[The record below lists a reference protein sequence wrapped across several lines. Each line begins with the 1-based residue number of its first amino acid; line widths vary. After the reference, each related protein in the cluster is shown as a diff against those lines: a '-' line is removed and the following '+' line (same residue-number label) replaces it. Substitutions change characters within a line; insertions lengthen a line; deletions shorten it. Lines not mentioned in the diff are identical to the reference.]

1 MAKEDANEFH
11 PDVEIVLKKVDELL
25 NGPPVSRGELERL
38 YRTNRSRKIPLKS
51 REQIEA
57 PLQQG
62 LTYLHVQGSALDSV
76 RNVLGRLEDLLD
88 KSGAGVRRRKALKL
102 LQLDLILL
110 GDTQFNGYATFNSSD
125 DSDSRIPFYFPDGL
139 GKVFIRQLNLSQLL
153 GRILQAEGPDELDA
167 IIVRQSTISINEMLG
182 QISAATDELESNFQ
196 MYSERFASHSG
207 NEFTDKPV
215 KKSWLSA
222 IFQNTH
228 SLNVQANVDPALIKV
243 VRRREKENN

>member
-1 MAKEDANEFH
+1 MAKEETNEFN
-11 PDVEIVLKKVDELL
+11 PDVEVVLKKADELL

-76 RNVLGRLEDLLD
+76 RNVLGRVEDLLD
-88 KSGAGVRRRKALKL
+88 KSRTGVRRRKALKS

-110 GDTQFNGYATFNSSD
+110 GDTQFNGYATFNCT
-125 DSDSRIPFYFPDGL
+125 DSKESRIPFYFPDGL
-139 GKVFIRQLNLSQLL
+139 GKVFIRQLNLTQML
-153 GRILQAEGPDELDA
+153 GRIIQAESPDDLDA

-196 MYSERFASHSG
+196 LYSERFASHSG
-207 NEFTDKPV
+207 NEFKDKPG

-222 IFQNTH
+222 IFRNTH
-228 SLNVQANVDPALIKV
+228 CLNVQANVDPSLIKA
-243 VRRREKENN
+243 VRRSEKDK